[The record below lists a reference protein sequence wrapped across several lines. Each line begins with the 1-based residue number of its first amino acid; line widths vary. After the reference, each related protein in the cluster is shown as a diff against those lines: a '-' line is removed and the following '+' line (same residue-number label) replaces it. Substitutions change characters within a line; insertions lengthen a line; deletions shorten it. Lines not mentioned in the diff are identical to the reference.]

1 MPKVVKVGTSAPRK
15 ERFNLKPRHLFVK
28 LQDISV
34 VLGMGGMR
42 NNICTYNQIRHL
54 KSAIDSALLN
64 LKNFG
69 EKNKQLKMEIE
80 DLNLKNDRLHKAIQ
94 TLIKDENN
102 HDQVER
108 NVSKLFENE

>member
-1 MPKVVKVGTSAPRK
+1 MHFRK

-28 LQDISV
+28 LNDISV

-42 NNICTYNQIRHL
+42 NNIFTFNEMRHL

-69 EKNKQLKMEIE
+69 EINKRLKAEIE
-80 DLNLKNDRLHKAIQ
+80 ELNLKNDRLNKAIK
-94 TLIKDENN
+94 TLIKEENN
-102 HDQVER
+102 HAQVER
-108 NVSKLFENE
+108 DVSKLFEQ